1 MLQCMLKSFFSQIMT
16 KREFID
22 KNGNTWNWDE
32 TPEVIKAVEQLH
44 RTIKTNVVSRLHD
57 DIREGVGK

>member
-1 MLQCMLKSFFSQIMT
+1 MT

-44 RTIKTNVVSRLHD
+44 RTIKTNAVSRLHD